1 MYDAIVTPLFI
12 GHLALVFLPGSHV
25 IGSHWIPTDMI
36 IIVISLFI
44 GHLTSVFLPGSYV
57 SGSHW
62 IPVNMINI
70 RPPMHS
76 FDWSIASYIRQSLLL
91 LWEKALVSVVTH
103 REREI

>member
-25 IGSHWIPTDMI
+25 
-36 IIVISLFI
+36 
-44 GHLTSVFLPGSYV
+44 

-62 IPVNMINI
+62 IPVCMINI

-76 FDWSIASYIRQSLLL
+76 LDWPMASYIRQSLLL
-91 LWEKALVSVVTH
+91 LWEKALVSVITQI
-103 REREI
+103 ERVRYYLIEPSNLYKG